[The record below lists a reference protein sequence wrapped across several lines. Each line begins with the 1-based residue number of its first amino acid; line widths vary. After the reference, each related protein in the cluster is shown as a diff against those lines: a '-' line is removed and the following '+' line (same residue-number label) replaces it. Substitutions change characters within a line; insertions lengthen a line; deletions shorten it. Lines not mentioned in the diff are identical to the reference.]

1 MTYQVT
7 VDDVEWETVRQATW
21 VNGSHKADSQEY
33 CASATVSSG
42 QAVFYLTDNGASN
55 GNPIFTNVYKES
67 ANFWVD
73 DAGIQYQYGTYTL
86 STDKKTLTV
95 AVNKLGSVVL
105 GLINIVSAANGVT
118 VYMRVKGD

>member
-7 VDDVEWETVRQATW
+7 VDDVEWEKVRQAQW
-21 VNGSHKADSQEY
+21 VNGSQKADSQEY

-55 GNPIFTNVYKES
+55 GNAVFTNVYKES
-67 ANFWVD
+67 LSFWVD
-73 DAGIQYQYGTYTL
+73 DSGVQYQFGSYTL
-86 STDKKTLTV
+86 AGDKKSITV

-105 GLINIVSAANGVT
+105 GLINVVSAANGVT
-118 VYMRVKGD
+118 VYMRIKGD